1 MQFQKEVK
9 EALFLLQNTVKE
21 FLESNAPLSALVKGK
36 HSDITQRFIT
46 KRLFL
51 FERACPY
58 KITYVHFERE
68 TQHGKATIL
77 GKRIEVS
84 EDLPNLMKFETIMH
98 EWAHQILHLR
108 SNAIRKDHT
117 TKEIEA
123 ESVSFIV
130 GYVLGVINEGSH
142 SYIAEKLTIQQDK
155 LQQLRLYQSISK
167 LSDKRIERA
176 SLVILKKLAYEN
188 RQIQRHNEN
197 GGKNI

>member
-1 MQFQKEVK
+1 MQIEV
-9 EALFLLQNTVKE
+9 QV
-21 FLESNAPLSALVKGK
+21 FLEYNSPLSAFLKGK
-36 HSDITQRFIT
+36 HCDIAQRFIT

-58 KITYVHFERE
+58 RVTYVNFEKE
-68 TQHGKATIL
+68 TQAGVAKL

-84 EDLPNLMKFETIMH
+84 EDLPQLMKFETIMH

-108 SNAIRKDHT
+108 SNAILKDHI

-130 GYVLGVINEGSH
+130 GYILGVINEISH
-142 SYIAEKLTIQQDK
+142 IYIAEKLAVEQDK
-155 LQQLRLYQSISK
+155 LQRLRLYQSISK
-167 LSDKRIERA
+167 LSDKRIVRA
-176 SLVILKKLAYEN
+176 SLTILKKLAYEH
-188 RQIQRHNEN
+188 RQIQHHIKN